1 MFQGFDD
8 TTVDFLWG
16 IRLNN
21 ERPWFE
27 AHKQDYLD
35 HLYRPMKELGD
46 DSTTTWPRSSRGNP

>member
-27 AHKQDYLD
+27 AHKQEYLD
-35 HLYRPMKELGD
+35 HLYRPCG
-46 DSTTTWPRSSRGNP
+46 SWGTSSMTMWLPS